1 MCLCGGKDEGRDVL
15 SITSD
20 VCLMF
25 QAMPLFQTAVVI
37 SGEGTVSDSRFQG
50 SGDGVV
56 SDSCLLGSRS
66 YQCVKGWSV
75 VFQVMPLFVMQTLGD
90 FPGLPGLFVAC
101 VYSAALR

>member
-1 MCLCGGKDEGRDVL
+1 MMKCTHTYACLCGGKDEGRDVL

-75 VFQVMPLFVMQTLGD
+75 VFQVMALFQT
-90 FPGLPGLFVAC
+90 V
-101 VYSAALR
+101 V